1 MSTVGYGDIHPIT
14 TYERIYTMVAMIV
27 ASGTFSFT
35 LNSIGTLVSR
45 YNMLANTYKE
55 KMNYVNKFLLQ
66 KQLPADLSLKI
77 RRYLEYIWESKK
89 LIKIDEKEVMAMLNE
104 NLREKITV
112 YLNGRILQKM
122 IFLEAF
128 GLDMLSELTF
138 YF

>member
-1 MSTVGYGDIHPIT
+1 
-14 TYERIYTMVAMIV
+14 
-27 ASGTFSFT
+27 
-35 LNSIGTLVSR
+35 
-45 YNMLANTYKE
+45 MLANTYKE